1 MLIERDSFLALQMLL
16 ASFHECV
23 CFVTCMLHA
32 CTYSCVY
39 LTFPT
44 LCSFE
49 LLHHM
54 CTCRELLAS
63 LVYPIPSGI
72 SVVTSEPIYYIKEST
87 TSLEVRGQLYRTKTP
102 AWHRSD
108 M

>member
-16 ASFHECV
+16 ASYNECV

-44 LCSFE
+44 LGSFE

-54 CTCRELLAS
+54 CRELLAS
-63 LVYPIPSGI
+63 LVHPIPPGI

-87 TSLEVRGQLYRTKTP
+87 TAMVRVNSHPNGY
-102 AWHRSD
+102 
-108 M
+108 

>member
-1 MLIERDSFLALQMLL
+1 
-16 ASFHECV
+16 
-23 CFVTCMLHA
+23 MLHA

-44 LCSFE
+44 LGSFE

-54 CTCRELLAS
+54 CRELLAS
-63 LVYPIPSGI
+63 LVHPIPPGI

-87 TSLEVRGQLYRTKTP
+87 TGTDDTKGYLGGSEYCSL
-102 AWHRSD
+102 
-108 M
+108 